1 MTVADENY
9 IRDSILLP
17 KRDVVAGYPPIMPS
31 FAGVI
36 PEDDLLKL
44 VAYLKSLDDAA
55 ESKR

>member
-1 MTVADENY
+1 
-9 IRDSILLP
+9 
-17 KRDVVAGYPPIMPS
+17 MPS